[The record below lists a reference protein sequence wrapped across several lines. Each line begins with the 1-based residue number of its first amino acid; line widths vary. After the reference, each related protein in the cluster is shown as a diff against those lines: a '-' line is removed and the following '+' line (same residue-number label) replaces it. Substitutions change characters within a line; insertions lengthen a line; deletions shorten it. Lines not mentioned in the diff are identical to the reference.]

1 LSSFF
6 SGFSHSDR
14 PYLHVYKQSNEIEEV
29 TVIGLEGVNIESN
42 PEMESLL
49 GVSTAPFLRVFD
61 IDVSPKEIV
70 HIYTLYLLE
79 LTRTCGAQSQGVA
92 GMDNQIRSHTFT
104 VLIVMFSSLIG
115 FLDAGH

>member
-1 LSSFF
+1 
-6 SGFSHSDR
+6 
-14 PYLHVYKQSNEIEEV
+14 
-29 TVIGLEGVNIESN
+29 
-42 PEMESLL
+42 MESLL
-49 GVSTAPFLRVFD
+49 GVSTAYPSLRLFD

-92 GMDNQIRSHTFT
+92 GMDNQIGSHTFT

-115 FLDAGH
+115 FWMLVTRAYIVSPWNSIPYFSYRSFIH